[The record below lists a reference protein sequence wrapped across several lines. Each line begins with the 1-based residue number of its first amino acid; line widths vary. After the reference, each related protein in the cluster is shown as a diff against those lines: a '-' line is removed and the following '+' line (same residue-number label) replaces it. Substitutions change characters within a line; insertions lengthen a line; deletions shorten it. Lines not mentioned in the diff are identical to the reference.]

1 MKTSLRRMSRRIPA
15 LMNDVSSPPLR
26 IAGEVAAKP
35 TEGACAAEAP
45 STTLRVVPLPRFA
58 EEEKRRHRSV
68 FTKTYSRPIAI
79 FAATVMVVAAA
90 SNAFAQAGASPA
102 DSLHQILRDYDAF
115 ENANDPIGAG
125 ERGDLAAAARWPD
138 DTPAAEAKRH
148 SANLAF
154 QARLSAIPTA
164 SLTGEDAL
172 NQELLAYR
180 VKMDIEGDAFDEDR
194 IPFTNDEGFF
204 VTPAYA
210 AETTRL
216 HTLPEAK
223 AWLTRIATLPDYYAV
238 EIANMRRGIATG
250 FTSPKRTATTVA
262 TATKAL
268 ADLPADQSALLQPF
282 DNLPP
287 AMASQRDALR
297 AKALALIA
305 GKVKPAE
312 RQLAAFAADVYLPHA
327 RDTLGA
333 YALPEGRAYY
343 AYRVRRETTT
353 DMTPD
358 QVFAL
363 GQSEIARIRKAMDV
377 EIAAAGFQG
386 TFAQFQQKLRTGPQ
400 FYVTTREALMEKAS
414 RLAKR
419 VDGQLP
425 AYFGKLPRLSYGVH
439 EVPRQIEE
447 GYTSGRYDEGS
458 PEQGIAGRLMINTS
472 HLDQRP
478 LYELPALVSHEGA
491 PGHHI
496 QIALA
501 QEQTD
506 VPLFRKE
513 DGATAFVE
521 GWALYAEQLTQE
533 MKLYDTPY
541 DRFGL
546 LSMEMWRAC
555 RLVMDVGLHWKGWTR
570 DQAVA
575 CLKDNSALADKNI
588 QNETDR
594 YIGWPGQALG
604 YKIGQLK
611 IQALRDR
618 AKAKLGAKFDYRW
631 FHDEVLDEG
640 AMPMS
645 VLERRVDAWIDA
657 QAAEPTAH

>member
-1 MKTSLRRMSRRIPA
+1 MRIVAAVTALRSGALLVGAAVLGVHAGPGFAKPLRAAGDSLR
-15 LMNDVSSPPLR
+15 
-26 IAGEVAAKP
+26 
-35 TEGACAAEAP
+35 
-45 STTLRVVPLPRFA
+45 
-58 EEEKRRHRSV
+58 
-68 FTKTYSRPIAI
+68 
-79 FAATVMVVAAA
+79 
-90 SNAFAQAGASPA
+90 
-102 DSLHQILRDYDAF
+102 QILKDYDAF
-115 ENANDPIGAG
+115 ESANDPIGAG

-138 DTPAAEAKRH
+138 DTPAAEARRH
-148 SANLAF
+148 SANLDF
-154 QARLSAIPTA
+154 QARLNAIAPA
-164 SLTGEDAL
+164 SLKGEDAL
-172 NQELLAYR
+172 NRELLAYR
-180 VKMDIEGDAFDEDR
+180 LKMDLEGYAFDEDR

-204 VTPAYA
+204 VTPAYV

-216 HTLPEAK
+216 HTDAEAQ
-223 AWLTRIATLPDYYAV
+223 AWLIRIATLPDYYAV
-238 EIANMRRGIATG
+238 EIANMRRGLATG
-250 FTSPKRTATTVA
+250 FTSPKLTAATVVKA
-262 TATKAL
+262 TRAE
-268 ADLPADQSALLQPF
+268 ADLPADQSPLLQPF

-287 AMASQRDALR
+287 ALAGEHDALR
-297 AKALALIA
+297 EKALALIVS
-305 GKVKPAE
+305 KVKPAE
-312 RQLAAFAADVYLPHA
+312 RELAAFAADQYLPRA
-327 RDTLGA
+327 RDALGA
-333 YALPEGRAYY
+333 SALPDGRAYY
-343 AYRVRRETTT
+343 AYRVRHETTT

-358 QVFAL
+358 EIFAL
-363 GQSEIARIRKAMDV
+363 GQAEIARIRKAMEV
-377 EIAAAGFQG
+377 EIAATGFRG
-386 TFAQFQQKLRTGPQ
+386 SFAQFQQKLRTDPQ

-425 AYFGKLPRLSYGVH
+425 AFFGKLPRLSYGVQ
-439 EVPRQIEE
+439 EAPRAIEE
-447 GYTSGRYDEGS
+447 GYTSARYFEGS
-458 PEQGIAGRLMINTS
+458 PEQGVAGGLMINTS

-506 VPLFRKE
+506 VPLFRRQ
-513 DGATAFVE
+513 DDITAFVE
-521 GWALYAEQLTQE
+521 GWALYAEQLTKE

-555 RLVMDVGLHWKGWTR
+555 RLVMDVGIHWKGWTR

-575 CLKDNSALADKNI
+575 CLKDNSALSDKNI

-611 IQALRDR
+611 FSALRDR
-618 AKAKLGAKFDYRW
+618 AKAKLGAKFDYRT

-640 AMPMS
+640 AMPLS
-645 VLERRVDAWIDA
+645 VLEHRVDAWIDG
-657 QAAEPTAH
+657 QARN

>member
-1 MKTSLRRMSRRIPA
+1 MRSFAAFKALRSAAGLVGAAGLA
-15 LMNDVSSPPLR
+15 LSANPGR
-26 IAGEVAAKP
+26 AQ
-35 TEGACAAEAP
+35 
-45 STTLRVVPLPRFA
+45 
-58 EEEKRRHRSV
+58 
-68 FTKTYSRPIAI
+68 SRPPAS
-79 FAATVMVVAAA
+79 AADT
-90 SNAFAQAGASPA
+90 
-102 DSLHQILRDYDAF
+102 LHQILKDYDAF
-115 ENANDPIGAG
+115 ESANDPIDAG

-138 DTPAAEAKRH
+138 DTPAAEAERH
-148 SANLAF
+148 SANLDF
-154 QARLSAIPTA
+154 QTRLNAVAPTA
-164 SLTGEDAL
+164 LTGEDAL
-172 NQELLAYR
+172 NRALLAYR
-180 VKMDIEGDAFDEDR
+180 LTMDFEGYAFDEDR

-204 VTPAYA
+204 TTPAYV

-216 HTLPEAK
+216 HTDAEAQ

-250 FTSPKRTATTVA
+250 FTSPRLTATTVVKA
-262 TATKAL
+262 TQAQ
-268 ADLPADQSALLQPF
+268 ADLPADQSPLLQPF

-287 AMASQRDALR
+287 ALAGEHDALR
-297 AKALALIA
+297 AKALALIVA
-305 GKVKPAE
+305 RVKPAE
-312 RQLAAFAADVYLPHA
+312 RELAAFAADAYLPHA
-327 RDTLGA
+327 RETLGA
-333 YALPEGRAYY
+333 SALPDGRAYY
-343 AYRVRRETTT
+343 VYRVRHETTT

-358 QVFAL
+358 EIFAL
-363 GQSEIARIRKAMDV
+363 GQAEIARIRKAMDV
-377 EIAAAGFQG
+377 EIAATGFQG
-386 TFAQFQQKLRTGPQ
+386 SFAAFQQKLRTDPQ
-400 FYVTTREALMEKAS
+400 FYVTTREGLMEKAS

-425 AYFGKLPRLSYGVH
+425 AFFGKLPRLSYGVV
-439 EVPRQIEE
+439 EAPRAIEE

-458 PEQGIAGRLMINTS
+458 PEQGIAGRLLINTS

-506 VPLFRKE
+506 VPLFRRQ
-513 DGATAFVE
+513 DDITAFVE
-521 GWALYAEQLTQE
+521 GWALYAEQLTKE
-533 MKLYDTPY
+533 MNLYDTPY

-555 RLVMDVGLHWKGWTR
+555 RLVMDVGIHWKGWTR

-575 CLKDNSALADKNI
+575 CLKDNSALSDKNI

-611 IQALRDR
+611 FSALRDR
-618 AKAKLGAKFDYRW
+618 AKAKLGAKFDYRA

-640 AMPMS
+640 AMPLS

-657 QAAEPTAH
+657 KVRN